1 MIVTHMITDKKNK
14 KPKYTAISL
23 FSGMGGDT
31 LGMINAGLNVVAYS
45 ENNKAAKETHEAN
58 FKDTVLI
65 GADAKGNITKTTDD
79 AFKKYD
85 GIDFLFAGFPCQS
98 FSSAGK
104 RKVNDPRNTMFTH
117 FSRAAK
123 HTNAK
128 VIIGENVK
136 GLLTKNTK
144 SKKELESGEKG
155 ELYID
160 IIKAEF
166 EKLGYVV
173 KFKVIKCD
181 NHGVPQ
187 SRERLFIV
195 GIKKEYLGIRFNHLF
210 PEEELY
216 KANLKNII
224 TFNMEGTFEIAK
236 SEYNFSNIP
245 EECLI
250 SDMENNDTS
259 NNWHPYI
266 ERMYNLP
273 KTYGGKDYTSLFS
286 FSKRDSPIHCELIDI
301 RNPCKTII
309 CTYDHQPRLLV
320 PQINARG
327 QFVRMITPDE
337 LKQIQSFPSDYIL
350 CGNTKEKIIQIGNAV
365 PPRIVEKLIKSI
377 III

>member
-1 MIVTHMITDKKNK
+1 MPSSKNK
-14 KPKYTAISL
+14 KIKMKNHKYTAISL

-31 LGMINAGLNVVAYS
+31 LGMKNAGVDVVAYS
-45 ENNKAAKETHEAN
+45 ENNKAARETHEAN
-58 FKDTVLI
+58 FKSSVLI
-65 GADAKGNITKTTDD
+65 GENVKGDITKITDEE
-79 AFKKYD
+79 FQKHQ
-85 GIDFLFAGFPCQS
+85 GVDFIFAGFPCQS

-117 FSRAAK
+117 FVRAAK

-144 SKKELESGEKG
+144 SKKEIDEGEKG

-160 IIKAEF
+160 IIVEEF

-173 KFKVIKCD
+173 EYKVLKCH
-181 NHGVPQ
+181 NYGVPQ

-195 GIKKEYLGIRFNHLF
+195 GIKKEHLNKRFTHKF
-210 PEEELY
+210 PKEEDE

-224 TFNMEGTFEIAK
+224 KFNMEGTFEIPK
-236 SEYNFSNIP
+236 TEFDFSSIP
-245 EECLI
+245 EECRI
-250 SDMENNDTS
+250 IDMENKDNAK
-259 NNWHPYI
+259 NWHPYI

-273 KTYGGKDYTSLFS
+273 KTYKEKNYKSLFS

-301 RNPCKTII
+301 RKPSKTII

-320 PQINARG
+320 PQINATG

-337 LKQIQSFPSDYIL
+337 LKQIQSFPEDFKL
-350 CGNTKEKIIQIGNAV
+350 CGNTKQKIVQVGNAV
-365 PPRIVEKLIKSI
+365 PPKVVEKLIRSI
-377 III
+377 IIN